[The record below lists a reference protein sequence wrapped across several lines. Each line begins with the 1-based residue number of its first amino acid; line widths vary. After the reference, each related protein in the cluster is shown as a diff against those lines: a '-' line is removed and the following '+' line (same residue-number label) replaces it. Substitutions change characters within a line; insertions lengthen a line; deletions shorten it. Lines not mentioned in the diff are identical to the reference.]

1 MITINLFNVSFF
13 VMALVGFILIFC
25 LRIKFKRPLSL
36 FKWSFLFGTVL
47 LLLSLYL
54 FMATSQYIHLICN
67 TIGSVM
73 TALYLISIMGGAEES

>member
-13 VMALVGFILIFC
+13 VMALAGFILIFC

-36 FKWSFLFGTVL
+36 FKWSFLFGMAL
-47 LLLSLYL
+47 LSLSLYL
-54 FMATSQYIHLICN
+54 FMATSQYIHLIWN

-73 TALYLISIMGGAEES
+73 TALYLISIMVGAEES

>member
-1 MITINLFNVSFF
+1 VITINLFNVSFF

-25 LRIKFKRPLSL
+25 LRLKFNRPLS
-36 FKWSFLFGTVL
+36 FGTVL
-47 LLLSLYL
+47 LSLSLYL

-73 TALYLISIMGGAEES
+73 AALYLISIMVGAEES